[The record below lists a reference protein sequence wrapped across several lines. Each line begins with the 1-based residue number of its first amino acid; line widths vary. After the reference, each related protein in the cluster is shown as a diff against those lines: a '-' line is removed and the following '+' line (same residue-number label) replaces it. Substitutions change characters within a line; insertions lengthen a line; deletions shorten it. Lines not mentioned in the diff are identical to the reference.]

1 MWDDFSGTWR
11 TDAEKPKATKKSATR
26 RRLQNRA
33 MQSTASNATPNSA
46 DKAHKMTKVNSR
58 VFNKIRI
65 LISWEHSKLM
75 LKPYFRSTSEGQL
88 AGVTRLWDRRNFL
101 RRRETD
107 WRAVVQSVSSPW
119 CDQGLP
125 IWPIFFC
132 TLLTKVEAFVDVFFL
147 WGSGSDVSDE
157 VFVTETRLYIL
168 KKYQKPTY
176 KT

>member
-1 MWDDFSGTWR
+1 MDRCAFLYRYVR
-11 TDAEKPKATKKSATR
+11 TC
-26 RRLQNRA
+26 
-33 MQSTASNATPNSA
+33 
-46 DKAHKMTKVNSR
+46 
-58 VFNKIRI
+58 I

-107 WRAVVQSVSSPW
+107 RRAVVQSVSSPW

-132 TLLTKVEAFVDVFFL
+132 TLLTKVEGFVDVFSMWFRK
-147 WGSGSDVSDE
+147 WPQDK
-157 VFVTETRLYIL
+157 VFVTETRLYTL
-168 KKYQKPTY
+168 KKPHKPTY
-176 KT
+176 KTWKSKFRELEMVGVFLPIKGHYYSNRFAF